1 MEKRIA
7 VDIFAKMTKE
17 QLYDD
22 NQGLYKELDK
32 SYNKLKIQDSVIIK
46 LKDENKNL
54 RKELDTQK
62 EKNTELLE
70 QIDVFKSIVEDNK
83 PIDVKNTEE
92 YKSILNTNSIYFNKI
107 KELEKELSKITAI
120 KSEIND
126 SIIFDK
132 FKIQNEANTKY
143 NKPIPAY
150 KLMKEDNLT
159 FEKNILYKC
168 KNQNCDEDEV
178 EKNDDYCIY
187 CKRKLKYCKKC
198 NIDFVNDELDVK
210 YCEDCTYDLELEGVY
225 QDDESIISK
234 NSSIVEY
241 SSECNAKNNESQNTE
256 PKKK

>member
-54 RKELDTQK
+54 REELDTQK
-62 EKNTELLE
+62 EKNTELLD

-143 NKPIPAY
+143 NKPIPA
-150 KLMKEDNLT
+150 D
-159 FEKNILYKC
+159 
-168 KNQNCDEDEV
+168 
-178 EKNDDYCIY
+178 
-187 CKRKLKYCKKC
+187 RKS
-198 NIDFVNDELDVK
+198 VV
-210 YCEDCTYDLELEGVY
+210 
-225 QDDESIISK
+225 
-234 NSSIVEY
+234 
-241 SSECNAKNNESQNTE
+241 
-256 PKKK
+256 